1 MKSAAKRPMA
11 VGVVLTAVAAFAAC
25 GEDTLPEVPPLADAR
40 APEGAAPPPPPV
52 TDATPRD
59 DGAPVRAKTGID
71 TRPANPTCLAPPRPA
86 PPRRGFKLTEVFV
99 GAGLDEPTGMAQL
112 PGDRGRM
119 FFIERA
125 GKLVSIPTSGA
136 PTKRVVA
143 TMPDPVTTVGEL
155 GMFGFAFHPRFAQNG
170 YVYFLYF
177 RPALAPLV
185 AEAVIVRMRST
196 DGGASFGE
204 ATRIYGP
211 FGFSTDHHVA
221 GDLHFGTDGY
231 LYASFG
237 DDSDPTNGQK
247 TTRVQSKLVRIDV
260 DSASPY
266 AIPDTNPFKSGGGE
280 PSTFAYGFRN
290 PFRFS
295 IDPANGNI
303 WVADV
308 GEGAIEELDLAVAG
322 GNYGFAER
330 EGANCYPPEVQ
341 GCKTAGLIDP
351 VIEHDHTNDKVF
363 AIMAGPVYRG
373 DAMPSH
379 KGELVY
385 WDFSTTKLFTLGAD
399 PRTGAPVSTLQAELG
414 TTYLIDDIAEGDDHE
429 LYAVS
434 LLGGV
439 YRIEDASEDPVA
451 PSLFPD
457 KLSKTGCF
465 SATSPRTPVE
475 AMIPYDVA
483 APFWSDDATKERFFA
498 IPDGT
503 TIDVKP
509 DGDLDF
515 PPRSVLAK
523 HFRLGGRLVETRLFV
538 RHDDGE
544 WGGYSYAWDEDE
556 RDATLV
562 GANGR
567 TSTFR
572 GVPWTFPSRGDC
584 FRCHTAAAGRSLGLE
599 LAQLNIDALYTRT
612 NRIANPIA
620 TMSHLGLFTTP
631 VGPAATWPSL
641 PSPDGTAPIEAR
653 ARAYLHANCSHC
665 HRPGGGSPVAM
676 DLRYTTSLAATKTCG
691 ITPTGSDLGIAG
703 AKLVAPGD
711 PPSSLLVRRMR
722 STTSSRM
729 PPLGSRKVD
738 EAGARVLEGF
748 VRGLSAC
755 PQ

>member
-1 MKSAAKRPMA
+1 MKRAAKRP
-11 VGVVLTAVAAFAAC
+11 VGVLLVLAAVASFAAC
-25 GEDTLPEVPPLADAR
+25 GEEPLVSVPPVDDA
-40 APEGAAPPPPPV
+40 ATPPDSQTPPPPV
-52 TDATPRD
+52 DAQAP
-59 DGAPVRAKTGID
+59 DGAPARAATGLD
-71 TRPANPTCLAPPRPA
+71 TRPANPTCLAPARPP

-125 GKLVSIPTSGA
+125 GRLVSIATTGA

-177 RPALAPLV
+177 RPAPAPLV

-196 DGGASFGE
+196 DGGVSFGE

-211 FGFSTDHHVA
+211 FGFATDHHVA

-260 DSASPY
+260 DSASPF
-266 AIPDTNPFKSGGGE
+266 AIPDGNPFKAGGGE

-295 IDPANGNI
+295 VDPSNGNV

-414 TTYLIDDIAEGDDHE
+414 TTYLIDDIAEGDDRE
-429 LYAVS
+429 LYAIS

-439 YRIEDASEDPVA
+439 YRIEDASQDPVV
-451 PSLFPD
+451 PSVFPE
-457 KLSKTGCF
+457 KLSQTGCF
-465 SATSPRTPVE
+465 TPASPRTPLP

-483 APFWSDDATKERFFA
+483 APFWSDDAKKERFFA

-515 PPRSVLAK
+515 PPPNTFASVAASSR
-523 HFRLGGRLVETRLFV
+523 HASSCGTTTASGEATRT
-538 RHDDGE
+538 RGTTTN
-544 WGGYSYAWDEDE
+544 
-556 RDATLV
+556 ATRPSW
-562 GANGR
+562 AR
-567 TSTFR
+567 TVARRRFA
-572 GVPWTFPSRGDC
+572 GSR
-584 FRCHTAAAGRSLGLE
+584 GRSLPE
-599 LAQLNIDALYTRT
+599 
-612 NRIANPIA
+612 A
-620 TMSHLGLFTTP
+620 TASGATP
-631 VGPAATWPSL
+631 PPRVAAS
-641 PSPDGTAPIEAR
+641 
-653 ARAYLHANCSHC
+653 
-665 HRPGGGSPVAM
+665 GSSS
-676 DLRYTTSLAATKTCG
+676 RSSTS
-691 ITPTGSDLGIAG
+691 
-703 AKLVAPGD
+703 
-711 PPSSLLVRRMR
+711 MR
-722 STTSSRM
+722 STR
-729 PPLGSRKVD
+729 
-738 EAGARVLEGF
+738 ARTASPT
-748 VRGLSAC
+748 RS
-755 PQ
+755 PR